1 MRARYMSR
9 FGRDAGDN
17 RLLPLVLTLRGEAR
31 GYDLQNVAVAPCAG
45 RQTNCSILDLLTGSS
60 LFASNVEV
68 RFPLP
73 GVFTRSYSYGPLPLE
88 GFVFAD
94 AASLRT
100 RNPDGWRDW
109 KGQLLRSVGAGV
121 RVNAAGIVL
130 EFAAARPYDGPSRGW
145 TFAFNVGP
153 GF

>member
-1 MRARYMSR
+1 MGPDR
-9 FGRDAGDN
+9 GDN
-17 RLLPLVLTLRGEAR
+17 RLLPLVLTLRGEVR
-31 GYDLQNVAVAPCAG
+31 GYDLDNVATAPCLSPE
-45 RQTNCSILDLLTGSS
+45 TLSCSILDRLTGSS

-73 GVFTRSYSYGPLPLE
+73 GVFTRTYNYGPLPME
-88 GFVFAD
+88 GFLFAD

-100 RNPDGWRDW
+100 RSPDGARDW
-109 KGQLLRSVGAGV
+109 RGQLLRSVGAGV
-121 RVNAAGIVL
+121 RLNTAGIVF